1 MKILFLYY
9 SPWWNATAYYGV
21 TLAYGLQKAGHTVWF
36 GTDPAV
42 PSAQRA
48 QEHGVPLFPCNLQS
62 GNPFRI
68 MKESQRCAE
77 FLKNEHMDI
86 VYTLSP
92 QGHFL
97 HFLAVRLFSVRD
109 GSPSTRGGNV
119 KIPLVRACCD
129 VRAPKNHFFNRYLYK
144 KCVDWLIFPCKKNL
158 DRYYPVLQFSPKK
171 TSVIYAGIDLAR
183 FDANRPEPFVRTQFG
198 IPANAPIVGNAARLS
213 PEKGHRHF
221 LNVAA
226 RVLEKI
232 NNVHFVIV
240 GKEEQISIPS
250 LREEARKLGIENN
263 VHFTGYLTDPR
274 RAMQEFTIGV
284 IASRF
289 SETIS
294 RAALEFMALSKPVFA
309 TNVNVLGELIQHRKT
324 GMVFAIDDVQGMA
337 DGIIEVLTDKSKC
350 TEWGENARADIE
362 QNFTLEQFTRKTE
375 AIFKDIITDT
385 Y

>member
-1 MKILFLYY
+1 M
-9 SPWWNATAYYGV
+9 
-21 TLAYGLQKAGHTVWF
+21 VWF

-42 PSAQRA
+42 PSAQKA
-48 QEHGVPLFPCNLQS
+48 QELDVPLFHCKIQS
-62 GNPFRI
+62 GNPFKI
-68 MKESQRCAE
+68 VKESRRIAD
-77 FLKNEHMDI
+77 FLKTEHIDI

-97 HFLAVRLFSVRD
+97 HFMAVWLFNIK
-109 GSPSTRGGNV
+109 T
-119 KIPLVRACCD
+119 PLVRACCD

-183 FDANRPEPFVRTQFG
+183 FDVNRPEPFVRTQFG

-232 NNVHFVIV
+232 KTVHFVIV

-274 RAMQEFTIGV
+274 GAMQEFTIGV

-309 TNVNVLGELIQHRKT
+309 TNVNVLGELIRHRKT

-350 TEWGENARADIE
+350 AEWGENARADIE

-375 AIFKDIITDT
+375 TIFKDIITDT
-385 Y
+385 F